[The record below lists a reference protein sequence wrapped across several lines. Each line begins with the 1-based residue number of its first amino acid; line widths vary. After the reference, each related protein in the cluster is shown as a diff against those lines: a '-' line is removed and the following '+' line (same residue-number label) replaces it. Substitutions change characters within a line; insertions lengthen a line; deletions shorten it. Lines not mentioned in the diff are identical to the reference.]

1 MADKKKYVDELEVQ
15 RERLMMQLPGW
26 KVWFVRNY
34 IGRTHS
40 WSAAPE
46 DAQIA
51 MIIADDPR
59 DLLSK
64 CREIEARI
72 EDRILDAQDALDR
85 ERANA
90 TPERLA
96 VLQAAM
102 KGLAA
107 LRVMLAARKAGI
119 EIPN

>member
-1 MADKKKYVDELEVQ
+1 MADKNSADDLEVQ
-15 RERLMMQLPGW
+15 RGRLMMQLPGW

-34 IGRTHS
+34 IGRLHS

-51 MIIADDPR
+51 MVIMDDPR

-64 CREIEARI
+64 CREIEAHI
-72 EDRILDAQDALDR
+72 EDHILEAQDALDR
-85 ERANA
+85 ERASA

-102 KGLAA
+102 RGLAA
-107 LRVMLAARKAGI
+107 LHVMLAARRAGI
-119 EIPN
+119 EMP